1 MRFTRLLG
9 AAGALIAAALVG
21 GTLIGSAFAADETD
35 MTDASGGAYCQT
47 FLDAFA
53 AELGVTRDEVT
64 AAGKTAASAAIDA
77 AVGAGDLS
85 EERAADLRE
94 RIDAAE
100 GDGCGLLHPFR
111 AGFGHGWAR
120 GFLSA
125 DVLEAAA
132 DALGL
137 ERADLVGQL
146 GDAGSLEAVATA
158 QAVDYATVKSAVLD
172 AAQADLDAAVENGM
186 DPDRAAAAIDRLSGW
201 LDDGGTP
208 PNHRGGR
215 GPGHG
220 PWGP

>member
-21 GTLIGSAFAADETD
+21 GTLIGSAFAADETN
-35 MTDASGGAYCQT
+35 MTDAPGGAYCQT
-47 FLDAFA
+47 FLDTFA
-53 AELGVTRDEVT
+53 SELGVTRDDLT
-64 AAGKTAASAAIDA
+64 AAGKTAANAAIDA
-77 AVGAGDLS
+77 AVAAGDLT
-85 EERAADLRE
+85 EARAADLRE

-100 GDGCGLLHPFR
+100 GGGCGLLHPFR

-120 GFLSA
+120 GFLTA
-125 DVLEAAA
+125 DALDAAA

-137 ERADLVGQL
+137 ERAELVEQVR
-146 GDAGSLEAVATA
+146 DAGSLEAVATT
-158 QAVDYATVKSAVLD
+158 QGVDYAMVKAAVLE

-208 PNHRGGR
+208 PNHRGER

-220 PWGP
+220 PFGP